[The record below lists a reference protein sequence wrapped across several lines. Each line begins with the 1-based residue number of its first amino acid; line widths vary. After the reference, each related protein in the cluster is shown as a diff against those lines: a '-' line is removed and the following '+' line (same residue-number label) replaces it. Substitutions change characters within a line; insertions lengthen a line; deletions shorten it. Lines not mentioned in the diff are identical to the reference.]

1 LTRNAAH
8 ARIAHRARLAGKTIC
23 HCINL
28 YWAGVRKGVVPRRK
42 RRASRTRVAAFCNLY
57 GRIASTVGQ
66 TPQLYCAGPGA
77 RHKRF
82 DIMSF
87 RTLFLIVLLV
97 PLALLG
103 GAWLAGREIPVPIW
117 GRDYVLRFV
126 LTETDAAPAPP
137 PLELPPIAGPDDP
150 SRPLVVIDAGHGGR
164 DPGAVGTDPE
174 GQRVQEKDITLAL
187 ALALRDALL
196 KEGGVRV
203 ALTRSDDRILP
214 LAHRS
219 EIARRLEADLFV
231 SIHADS
237 AGELG
242 EVSGASIYTLSD
254 AASSEAAARLAAR
267 ENAADRLNGIAI
279 EGQSAAVNT
288 ILVELSQQR
297 TQEDALAFADLV
309 LREGETVLPFVPQPK
324 RSAALAVLRAPD
336 VPSVLFE
343 SGFVTNLTDRARLTT
358 PEGRMQYA
366 EVLAR
371 AIRIHFARRSASGE
385 AGPVE
390 GETG

>member
-1 LTRNAAH
+1 
-8 ARIAHRARLAGKTIC
+8 
-23 HCINL
+23 
-28 YWAGVRKGVVPRRK
+28 
-42 RRASRTRVAAFCNLY
+42 
-57 GRIASTVGQ
+57 
-66 TPQLYCAGPGA
+66 
-77 RHKRF
+77 
-82 DIMSF
+82 MSF

-371 AIRIHFARRSASGE
+371 AIRIHFARRGASGE